1 MPRVWFDSPLLEF
14 LMVESNIVL
23 KPEVVTFKQLDPAKV
38 DALRGQLSMI
48 LGRGDFAQITARAVG
63 PVKDQEPQDHTSHTS
78 DGWF

>member
-1 MPRVWFDSPLLEF
+1 
-14 LMVESNIVL
+14 MVESNIVL

-48 LGRGDFAQITARAVG
+48 LGRGEFPMMSARAVI
-63 PVKDQEPQDHTSHTS
+63 KEPQDHTSHTS

>member
-1 MPRVWFDSPLLEF
+1 MPRVWFDSPPQEF

-48 LGRGDFAQITARAVG
+48 LGRGDFAKISARAAG

>member
-1 MPRVWFDSPLLEF
+1 MPRVWFDSPPLEF

-48 LGRGDFAQITARAVG
+48 LGRGEFPTMSARAGAVV
-63 PVKDQEPQDHTSHTS
+63 VKEPQDHTSHTS